1 MIGDEAEGRS
11 LGAAARHEIG
21 ADLSAVSV
29 DELRERIQL
38 LEAEIERLS
47 EEIRRK
53 EASRNAAAA
62 FFKI

>member
-11 LGAAARHEIG
+11 RAPMRHEIG

-29 DELRERIQL
+29 DELRERIQI
-38 LEAEIERLS
+38 LEAEIQRLQ

-62 FFKI
+62 FFKT

>member
-1 MIGDEAEGRS
+1 MIGDEAESRS
-11 LGAAARHEIG
+11 RALIRHEIG

-29 DELRERIQL
+29 DELQERIQL
-38 LEAEIERLS
+38 LAAEIERLH

-62 FFKI
+62 FFKT

>member
-1 MIGDEAEGRS
+1 MIGDEAESRS
-11 LGAAARHEIG
+11 RAPTRHEIG

-29 DELRERIQL
+29 DELQERIQL
-38 LEAEIERLS
+38 LAAEIERLH

-62 FFKI
+62 FFKT